1 MCLKRFFITEQ
12 KNKTMMAMT
21 HVILNIVIVLLA
33 IVGAVTTIKA
43 IANAI
48 IWVQEYKD
56 TIEAYAKL
64 RQVNE
69 ED

>member
-1 MCLKRFFITEQ
+1 
-12 KNKTMMAMT
+12 MMAMT

-33 IVGAVTTIKA
+33 MVGAVTTIKA

>member
-1 MCLKRFFITEQ
+1 
-12 KNKTMMAMT
+12 MT
-21 HVILNIVIVLLA
+21 NAALQLILAIFA
-33 IVGAVTTIKA
+33 IVGAITTIKT

-48 IWVQEYKD
+48 YWVAKYKE

-64 RQVNE
+64 QNANK